1 VSPPKNRRGDIHCSL
16 ALTPSAPSRRVKR
29 ANNDTG
35 DESNPSSDATH
46 LSIPPSSAPN
56 LSAPLGPSSDQ
67 PDEIRAIWGTT
78 VNLAETMKLFRD
90 FLKGFK
96 PKYRVA
102 HDRSLNLPSRR
113 IFSSPEEAEVLT
125 YEGYLRRMR
134 QTGDTNLN
142 LDMVNLLSYPL
153 SRKLYGQLQKYPQEV
168 VPAMDQVLKD
178 LMLEIADEDQ
188 REGREGM
195 IGVQGDEEIAD
206 IMGKVYKVRP
216 FGLEAVNMRDLN
228 PTGTNFL
235 SLILSSILMTL

>member
-1 VSPPKNRRGDIHCSL
+1 MSPPKNRRGDIHSSL

-29 ANNDTG
+29 ANNDAG
-35 DESNPSSDATH
+35 DESNPPSDATY
-46 LSIPPSSAPN
+46 LSLPPSSAPN
-56 LSAPLGPSSDQ
+56 LSAPLGPSSDE

-142 LDMVNLLSYPL
+142 LDMVNLLSYPP

-195 IGVQGDEEIAD
+195 MGVQGDEEIAD

-228 PTGTNFL
+228 PTGTNLL
-235 SLILSSILMTL
+235 SLILSSISMTL